1 MNFCDL
7 IESFREELPRFN
19 AHDYPLSFTRFEE
32 SASPLFDALA
42 HPVEEARSLEE
53 ECERRS
59 AALPRK
65 AQKEALQQV
74 KMVLTLYLVP
84 AALRRGRN
92 AAAFAQELNRVWNAR
107 FPRNSFR
114 LGSYEDI
121 MRGFDA
127 TFLGIPLKNYSRR

>member
-32 SASPLFDALA
+32 SASPLFDAITQPA
-42 HPVEEARSLEE
+42 EEALRLEE
-53 ECERRS
+53 ECERRC
-59 AALPRK
+59 AALSRR
-65 AQKEALQQV
+65 AQKETLQQL

-84 AALRRGRN
+84 AALRRGGN

>member
-1 MNFCDL
+1 MDFLDL
-7 IESFREELPRFN
+7 INHYREELPRFN
-19 AHDYPLSFTRFEE
+19 AHDYPLSFARFEE
-32 SASPLFDALA
+32 NAAPLFDKLQN
-42 HPVEEARSLEE
+42 PEEEARLLLDALTHRCAE
-53 ECERRS
+53 
-59 AALPRK
+59 LPRR
-65 AQKEALQQV
+65 AQKERLHQV
-74 KMVLTLYLVP
+74 KMVLVLYLVP
-84 AALRRGRN
+84 AALRRGGN